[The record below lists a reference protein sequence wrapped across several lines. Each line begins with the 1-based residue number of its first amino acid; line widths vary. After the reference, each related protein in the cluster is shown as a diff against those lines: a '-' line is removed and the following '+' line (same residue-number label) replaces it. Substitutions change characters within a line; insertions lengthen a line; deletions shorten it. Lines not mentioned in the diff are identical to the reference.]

1 MLRQI
6 FPNLS
11 IPARMAGSRIELTG
25 AHPEAQRRRHDRQP
39 DRHRA
44 TSMIHDDDD
53 LREIPASLHS
63 IRVSFDP
70 RHDLTQLVSIFT
82 KITLL

>member
-1 MLRQI
+1 VRTT
-6 FPNLS
+6 
-11 IPARMAGSRIELTG
+11 RTRIELTS

-53 LREIPASLHS
+53 LREIP
-63 IRVSFDP
+63 FDTS
-70 RHDLTQLVSIFT
+70 RYSHT
-82 KITLL
+82 KITLKYLGDTLV